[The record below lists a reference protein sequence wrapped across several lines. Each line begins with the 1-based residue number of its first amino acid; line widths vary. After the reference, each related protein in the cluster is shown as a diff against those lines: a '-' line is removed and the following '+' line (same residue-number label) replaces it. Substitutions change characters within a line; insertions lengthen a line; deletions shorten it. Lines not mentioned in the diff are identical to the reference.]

1 VYCSDIDD
9 MMLLLQDIKGA
20 IARAEI
26 RKLKK
31 RTHGSIRRKLE
42 AGEYCGQAP
51 LGYRNIPKTKS
62 YPAHY
67 VQTDDAPKVKEFLE
81 MFSTGKYTAPEMVEI
96 AKQMGLKSKRGNELN
111 LDAVKYIL
119 KNPTGFY
126 YGEWTYMGYRGK
138 YQGLW
143 EPIVDKK
150 VILRNRALLKQQTS
164 KYQKVSGKD
173 WKFKGL
179 IECSWCGRILLGEL
193 GSWDYKKK
201 DGTLVSGK
209 KVYYHCNRS
218 PYKDK
223 KTNEM
228 KKCGAPWMLED
239 IVEEEMLRNISL
251 LEFDKK
257 AWDEMKKHLFDTQT
271 KDFILKEL
279 RAFRTEYTQNETIID
294 KLLRDEIDTE
304 NEAKKKSIRKRRDKY
319 ENRQVVL
326 EEKLVDLEVEE
337 EMWNENVEK
346 MIDVVDS
353 LKDFEKKFKKTND
366 KSRKLMIKLMT
377 NKIIANFYKGD
388 LPKKV
393 LPQHN
398 RMQLH
403 FVWCDEF
410 QTLFD
415 VGIVKKAEE
424 WDKTHKQKYTLPKTK
439 KTKLSSKQ
447 QSLDFL
453 LSIN

>member
-1 VYCSDIDD
+1 MLQHIQEHDIQHVLCTDLDRLHRNKKDESTIDGLVDDGYTFHFIDEGSVYCSDIDD
-9 MMLLLQDIKGA
+9 MMLLLQEIKGA

-31 RTHGSIRRKLE
+31 RTHASIRRKLE

-51 LGYRNIPKTKS
+51 VGFRNVPKVKG

-67 VQTDDAPKVKEFLE
+67 VQTDDAPKVKQFLE
-81 MFSTGKYTAPEMVEI
+81 MFSTVKYTAPEMLEI

-111 LDAVKYIL
+111 LDGAKYIL

-126 YGEWTYMGYRGK
+126 YGEWTYMGYSGK
-138 YQGLW
+138 HQGLW
-143 EPIVDKK
+143 EPIVEKK
-150 VILRNRALLKQQTS
+150 VILRNRAFLKQQTS

-179 IECSWCGRILLGEL
+179 IECSWCGRALLGEL
-193 GSWDYKKK
+193 GSRDYEKK

-223 KTNEM
+223 KTGEM
-228 KKCGAPWMLED
+228 KKCDAPWMLED
-239 IVEEEMLRNISL
+239 I
-251 LEFDKK
+251 
-257 AWDEMKKHLFDTQT
+257 
-271 KDFILKEL
+271 
-279 RAFRTEYTQNETIID
+279 
-294 KLLRDEIDTE
+294 
-304 NEAKKKSIRKRRDKY
+304 
-319 ENRQVVL
+319 
-326 EEKLVDLEVEE
+326 VEE

-353 LKDFEKKFKKTND
+353 LKDFEKKFKKAND
-366 KSRKLMIKLMT
+366 KTRKLMIKLMT

-393 LPQHN
+393 LPKHN

-415 VGIVKKAEE
+415 VEIVKKAEK
-424 WDKTHKQKYTLPKTK
+424 WDKSNKQKYALPKNK
-439 KTKLSSKQ
+439 KNKLSSKQ
-447 QSLDFL
+447 SKLDFL
-453 LSIN
+453 FSIN